1 MDRWSW
7 TISLPGL
14 PSMVPAARAFVRA
27 FLDSHPLAGDAE
39 LVASEY
45 VTNAIRHTASGQGGA
60 IYVTVA
66 ATSLTARIEVTD
78 HGQAVQL
85 GAAAAAAPPA
95 RAPLPVR
102 QRDGGAGDDEN
113 GRGLLIVDC
122 LATRW
127 GHFGTAGGQVT
138 AWAELGEPSETE
150 PGEPA
155 AQPERAEPEHAAMN
169 LTATALT
176 APNMTAAPRYC
187 SRPRCLRRYATR
199 AAAAASAASAR
210 RG

>member
-1 MDRWSW
+1 
-7 TISLPGL
+7 
-14 PSMVPAARAFVRA
+14 MVPAARAFVRA

-78 HGQAVQL
+78 HGQAVQP
-85 GAAAAAAPPA
+85 GAAAAAAPPPA

-155 AQPERAEPEHAAMN
+155 AQPERAEPEHAAIEPDRDSADRPEHDSGTRG
-169 LTATALT
+169 TAHDRGA
-176 APNMTAAPRYC
+176 C
-187 SRPRCLRRYATR
+187 DATHE
-199 AAAAASAASAR
+199 SGGGS
-210 RG
+210 

>member
-1 MDRWSW
+1 
-7 TISLPGL
+7 
-14 PSMVPAARAFVRA
+14 MVPAARAFVRA

-78 HGQAVQL
+78 HGQAAQP
-85 GAAAAAAPPA
+85 GAPAAAAPAPA
-95 RAPLPVR
+95 RAPLPVPR
-102 QRDGGAGDDEN
+102 RDGGAGDDEN

-122 LATRW
+122 LATHW
-127 GHFGTAGGQVT
+127 GHFGVAGGQVT
-138 AWAELGEPSETE
+138 AWAELGEPGETG

-155 AQPERAEPEHAAMN
+155 GQPERARPQPTGMEPDRGDSTDRPDDSDIRGAAHERG
-169 LTATALT
+169 ACE
-176 APNMTAAPRYC
+176 APHE
-187 SRPRCLRRYATR
+187 
-199 AAAAASAASAR
+199 
-210 RG
+210 RGGGS